1 MHQVPPRAR
10 QAKQGPLR
18 AVLQKD
24 PGIRNQEKSRSQT
37 GQVDQGVSL
46 SHAHRAKK
54 ARRKSGLLFA
64 VSQTGRRATMDH
76 APAGDKNDGE
86 HTVAAR
92 ICMATVHP
100 SLTIAHLYQRVCYT
114 GLTATTSEERGLT
127 IAHLYQRVCYTGLTA
142 TTSEERGLT
151 IAHLYQR
158 VCYMGLTATTSEE
171 RGLTIAHLCQ
181 RVCYTGLTATTSEER
196 GLTIAHLYQ
205 RVCYTSLTATTSTT
219 SEAQVKDSNYEAIP
233 GTLTGDRSLRKDGC
247 RLP

>member
-1 MHQVPPRAR
+1 MATSNNPHHSAHRPGTGGGRDEPQTAGKTTADQRARPVHQVPPRAC

-46 SHAHRAKK
+46 SHTHRAKR

-86 HTVAAR
+86 YTVAAR

-100 SLTIAHLYQRVCYT
+100 GLTIAHLYQRVCYT
-114 GLTATTSEERGLT
+114 GLTATTSEARGLT

-142 TTSEERGLT
+142 TTSE
-151 IAHLYQR
+151 
-158 VCYMGLTATTSEE
+158 
-171 RGLTIAHLCQ
+171 
-181 RVCYTGLTATTSEER
+181 
-196 GLTIAHLYQ
+196 
-205 RVCYTSLTATTSTT
+205 
-219 SEAQVKDSNYEAIP
+219 AQVGLFHI
-233 GTLTGDRSLRKDGC
+233 L
-247 RLP
+247 